1 MASRMDWKLCIICQ
15 ESTKELL
22 KCPYAH
28 TTGDKS
34 KAYENFLTSVSEFRE
49 LNKLPVAVVFE
60 KDMDTNRLTINQA
73 KWHKPC
79 YLKFNDSKL
88 QKARKREHN
97 DNITEESSLP
107 KRSRLQRQPL
117 EKSKCIFCEGGGQ
130 LNEFRT
136 LDADSNVR
144 KMSTD
149 LQDIAL
155 LTRIEGSDLTTQES
169 KYHLTCLTGI
179 RNKQRSFIR
188 QSQGCHNSSR
198 EDNMTQAKVFV
209 ELLTYI
215 DNCRKRWYLHL
226 VFKTSS
232 DVRAQITKS
241 RL

>member
-1 MASRMDWKLCIICQ
+1 M
-15 ESTKELL
+15 STDG
-22 KCPYAH
+22 H
-28 TTGDKS
+28 KS
-34 KAYENFLTSVSEFRE
+34 
-49 LNKLPVAVVFE
+49 
-60 KDMDTNRLTINQA
+60 LTINQS

-97 DNITEESSLP
+97 DNITDESSLP

-117 EKSKCIFCEGGGQ
+117 EKSKCIFCEVGGQ
-130 LNEFRT
+130 LGT
-136 LDADSNVR
+136 LDADSNVS

-155 LTRIEGSDLTTQES
+155 LTRIEGGDLTSQES

-179 RNKQRSFIR
+179 RNKQCSFIR
-188 QSQGCHNSSR
+188 QSRGCHNSSR

-215 DNCRKRWYLHL
+215 DNCRENYG
-226 VFKTSS
+226 TS
-232 DVRAQITKS
+232 I
-241 RL
+241 